1 MAVYIRQWLTV
12 AAVCGALHMCG
23 LEAQAE
29 EPKDGR
35 VKLYVRA
42 HDPYGGKLTF
52 KWVQTDGPDAR
63 LVDATASLYDDKN
76 KKWISEPYFIPSK
89 PGTYTFQVTVKNED
103 GIESRKTF
111 VLEAK
116 KGGTE

>member
-1 MAVYIRQWLTV
+1 LIV
-12 AAVCGALHMCG
+12 AALCAGFFACCPSASAE
-23 LEAQAE
+23 EAQ
-29 EPKDGR
+29 DGR

-42 HDPYGGKLTF
+42 HDPYDGKLTF
-52 KWVQTDGPDAR
+52 KWVQLDGPDAK
-63 LVDATASLYDDKN
+63 LINATAAIYDDTK

-89 PGTYTFQVTVKNED
+89 PGTYTFQVSVKNED